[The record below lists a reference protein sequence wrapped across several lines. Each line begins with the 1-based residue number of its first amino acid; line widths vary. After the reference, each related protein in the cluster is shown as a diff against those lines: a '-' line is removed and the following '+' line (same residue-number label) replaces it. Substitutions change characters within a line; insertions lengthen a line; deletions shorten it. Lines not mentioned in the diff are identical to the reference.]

1 MNDSPPSTVPLFRSA
16 AGVEEALGRFLLP
29 ADPALDSIERASVA
43 AGLPAIAVAKPL
55 GRLLSVLGLALGAKR
70 VLEIGTLGG
79 SGAVW
84 LARGLA
90 PGGRIVSL
98 ELDAGRADLARR
110 SLADTGLGDSVE
122 VVTGA
127 ALDWLDAAIAR
138 GEPPFDLVFIDADK
152 ERSRDYVQR
161 ALTLSRPGTVIV
173 VDNVVREGRVADVDC
188 PDAGVQGIRRMLE
201 WIAARPDLAATA
213 LQTIDAKGH
222 DGFLLAVVRGGDGGT
237 RID

>member
-1 MNDSPPSTVPLFRSA
+1 MPLRSHS
-16 AGVEEALGRFLLP
+16 
-29 ADPALDSIERASVA
+29 D
-43 AGLPAIAVAKPL
+43 
-55 GRLLSVLGLALGAKR
+55 
-70 VLEIGTLGG
+70 
-79 SGAVW
+79 
-84 LARGLA
+84 ARGLHRPPKA
-90 PGGRIVSL
+90 VAACTSNHESSG
-98 ELDAGRADLARR
+98 
-110 SLADTGLGDSVE
+110 
-122 VVTGA
+122 GA

-152 ERSRDYVQR
+152 EHSRDYVKR

-201 WIAARPDLAATA
+201 WIGARPDLAATA